1 RQHVNQEN
9 WEQASVLLDQLIE
22 AYPDQ
27 RGAGGALYL
36 AAVVAKQQN
45 DTEKEM
51 RLLEE
56 LASIDGDITDAYLRL
71 MQLALENEDWK
82 ALRRNAERYMAVNP
96 LVARPYEALAV
107 ACSALGD
114 TERAIKARQTV
125 LKLNPI
131 DPALAHYQLARLLHD
146 EGSPDA
152 KRHLLQALEE
162 APRYREAQQL
172 LLSLIKGSSSSAV
185 PDTIET
191 SNDSTEKQVEL
202 PEQP

>member
-1 RQHVNQEN
+1 
-9 WEQASVLLDQLIE
+9 
-22 AYPDQ
+22 
-27 RGAGGALYL
+27 
-36 AAVVAKQQN
+36 
-45 DTEKEM
+45 
-51 RLLEE
+51 
-56 LASIDGDITDAYLRL
+56 
-71 MQLALENEDWK
+71 
-82 ALRRNAERYMAVNP
+82 MAVNP

-114 TERAIKARQTV
+114 TETAIKARQTV

-162 APRYREAQQL
+162 APRYREAQKL
-172 LLSLIKGSSSSAV
+172 LLSLIKNPSSSTI
-185 PDTIET
+185 PDTIEA